1 MDYFATFDISATG
14 LQAEKLRLDTIAN
27 NLANAQSTRGANGGP
42 YQPLK
47 VITAPRFE
55 SVLRGQAGSTN
66 NTSAAT
72 GVQVIDVR
80 SVETEPKMV
89 YDPAHPD
96 ARSDGYVAYPN
107 VNPVSEMVDM
117 IQALRAYEANV
128 QAINAAKKMAATALE
143 IGSKK

>member
-27 NLANAQSTRGANGGP
+27 NLANAQSTRGNDGGP
-42 YQPLK
+42 YKSLR

-55 SVLRGQAGSTN
+55 SVLSGQAGATT
-66 NTSAAT
+66 TSPSPA
-72 GVQVIDVR
+72 GVQVLEVR
-80 SVETEPKMV
+80 PVETDPKRV

-96 ARSDGYVAYPN
+96 AKADGYVEYPN
-107 VNPVSEMVDM
+107 INPVSEMVDM

-128 QAINAAKKMAATALE
+128 QAVNAAKKMAAAALE